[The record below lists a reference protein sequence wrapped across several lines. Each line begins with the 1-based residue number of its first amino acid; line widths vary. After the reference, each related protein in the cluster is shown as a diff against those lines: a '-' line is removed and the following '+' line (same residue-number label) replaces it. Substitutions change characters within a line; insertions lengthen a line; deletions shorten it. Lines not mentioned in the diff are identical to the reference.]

1 MMGSGGQKSGEWHER
16 CGGLQWCGG
25 SREHFGGAG
34 DLGVCWLV
42 RQCGWY

>member
-1 MMGSGGQKSGEWHER
+1 MNGVGVYNGVE
-16 CGGLQWCGG
+16 G

-42 RQCGWY
+42 CQCSWY